1 MLLQGLLKSR
11 KETTVM
17 AYGQK
22 CKCFIANG
30 SLSVIAYVTDVER
43 VVERGLFVANAVI
56 NRDENS
62 VLRFS
67 KVAPMFNCKLTIFQ
81 TRAVKSN

>member
-1 MLLQGLLKSR
+1 MLPQGLLKSR

-22 CKCFIANG
+22 CKCFIKG

-56 NRDENS
+56 NREENS

-81 TRAVKSN
+81 TRAVKPN